1 MANTYLTM
9 KNIAREALPIL
20 VNNLVF
26 PNLVHQD
33 YSNDF
38 VGMGDTIQV
47 KKPPIYTAKDFD
59 GTIDVQDATF
69 GSVDVKMDKIADVS
83 LEVTSKELALTMP
96 QFCEQVIEPMAAAIA
111 EKINAEGLELAKDIP
126 YISGVAGTT
135 PDDLD
140 DFASIRKSLN
150 ERGVPS
156 TKRCAVWDV
165 DADSK
170 FASIDALVKVNESGG
185 ADALREGEIG
195 RVFGMDNYYS
205 GAVYNHVSGSAVN
218 TTSPKVNGAVSSGAT
233 IISVDATSMTGKL
246 LAGDLLT
253 IGDYTYVVTADTDDA
268 SSNAINNV
276 AIYPAVQADISD
288 NDAVTF
294 VGDSVRNV
302 GFHKNAFAFVSRALP
317 LPAGADAYVV
327 SYGGITLRVV
337 RSYDITHKK
346 EIMSMDVLYG
356 YKTVYPELHM

>member
-111 EKINAEGLELAKDIP
+111 EKNQ
-126 YISGVAGTT
+126 
-135 PDDLD
+135 
-140 DFASIRKSLN
+140 
-150 ERGVPS
+150 
-156 TKRCAVWDV
+156 C
-165 DADSK
+165 
-170 FASIDALVKVNESGG
+170 
-185 ADALREGEIG
+185 
-195 RVFGMDNYYS
+195 
-205 GAVYNHVSGSAVN
+205 
-218 TTSPKVNGAVSSGAT
+218 
-233 IISVDATSMTGKL
+233 
-246 LAGDLLT
+246 
-253 IGDYTYVVTADTDDA
+253 
-268 SSNAINNV
+268 
-276 AIYPAVQADISD
+276 
-288 NDAVTF
+288 
-294 VGDSVRNV
+294 
-302 GFHKNAFAFVSRALP
+302 
-317 LPAGADAYVV
+317 
-327 SYGGITLRVV
+327 
-337 RSYDITHKK
+337 
-346 EIMSMDVLYG
+346 
-356 YKTVYPELHM
+356 